1 MSNKI
6 NKKYENLIF
15 ENFEITVGQK
25 SYWHRKKNLC
35 NRKTAFKKIMEHYF
49 KLLPFVHLN
58 SHFKKSII
66 MLLLVKVSY
75 VLTKKKRVLKGFL
88 EADWKLK

>member
-1 MSNKI
+1 
-6 NKKYENLIF
+6 
-15 ENFEITVGQK
+15 
-25 SYWHRKKNLC
+25 
-35 NRKTAFKKIMEHYF
+35 MEHYF

-75 VLTKKKRVLKGFL
+75 VLTKKKCIEGIFGGRLKI
-88 EADWKLK
+88 EVKM